1 MNKESARLDIFFRN
15 STAFNESKPSSDNSH
30 QKHKDNRVSETFFS
44 ASA

>member
-1 MNKESARLDIFFRN
+1 MKCCDAGYFLGMIWR
-15 STAFNESKPSSDNSH
+15 FNESKQSFHNSH